1 MDGGTPVQC
10 FIPEVL
16 IIELSVSSPGER
28 LHQMQARASHA
39 CDSYSP

>member
-10 FIPEVL
+10 LILEVL

-28 LHQMQARASHA
+28 LRQI
-39 CDSYSP
+39 YSP